1 MTSEWT
7 NILLLVFLFY
17 NLYLQHKLNEF
28 KETLEDQAETMM
40 MMAKELQALGSPNVS
55 FQYVSE

>member
-17 NLYLQHKLNEF
+17 NLYLQYKLNEF
-28 KETLEDQAETMM
+28 KEALEDQAETMM
-40 MMAKELQALGSPNVS
+40 MMAKELNALGSPNVS

>member
-1 MTSEWT
+1 MTSEWSY
-7 NILLLVFLFY
+7 ILLLVFLFY

-28 KETLEDQAETMM
+28 KETIKDQAETMT
-40 MMAKELQALGSPNVS
+40 MMAKELNALGSPNVS

>member
-1 MTSEWT
+1 MTSEWSY
-7 NILLLVFLFY
+7 ILLLVFLFY

-28 KETLEDQAETMM
+28 KETIEDQAETMT
-40 MMAKELQALGSPNVS
+40 MMAKELNALGSPNVS